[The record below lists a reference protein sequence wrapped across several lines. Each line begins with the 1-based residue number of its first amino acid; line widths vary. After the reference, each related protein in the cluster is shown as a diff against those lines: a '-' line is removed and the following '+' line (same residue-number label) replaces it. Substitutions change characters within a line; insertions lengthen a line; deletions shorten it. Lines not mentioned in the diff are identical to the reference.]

1 MSLPYVYD
9 LWKNRHMPLDP
20 DKPYNDLPDLPPA
33 AQLET
38 KPVLKACIEAR
49 AALAALQQAASLIP
63 NPTVLINTMPLLEAQ
78 ASSEI
83 ENIVTTTDALFR
95 YSQLDER
102 AADPATRE
110 ALRNRTALNSAFHS
124 IKVRPLSTATAVEIC
139 TGIKNVQMEIRRIP
153 GTALANNKTGKV
165 IYTPPVGEAV
175 LRDKL
180 ANWERFVHGEDDLDP
195 LVRMAVSHYQF
206 EAIHPFDDG
215 NGRTGRILNLLMLVE
230 RGLLDEPILYLSKYI
245 IEHRPAYYR
254 LLLDVTVSNAW
265 EPWILYMLAAVLDT
279 AHWTLARIAAIKE
292 LMQVTAD
299 NVRSRAP
306 KIYSRELVDVL
317 FNQPYCR
324 IENVVDAGIAKRETA
339 SRYLKA
345 LATAGFLREEKIG
358 REKLFVNTGFLS
370 LLVHEKASG

>member
-1 MSLPYVYD
+1 MSL
-9 LWKNRHMPLDP
+9 DP
-20 DKPYNDLPDLPPA
+20 EKPYNDLPDLPPA

-38 KPVLKACIEAR
+38 TPVLKACIEAR
-49 AALAALQQAASLIP
+49 AALAALQQAARLIP
-63 NPTVLINTMPLLEAQ
+63 NPAVLINTMPLLESQ

-95 YSQLDER
+95 YAQLDER

-124 IKVRPLSTATAVEIC
+124 IKARPLSTATAVEIC

-153 GTALANNKTGKV
+153 GTALANNKTGKI
-165 IYTPPVGEAV
+165 IYTPPVGESL

-180 ANWERFVHGEDDLDP
+180 ANWERFVHGEDNLDP

-206 EAIHPFDDG
+206 EAIHPFTDG

-230 RGLLDEPILYLSKYI
+230 RGLLDEPILYLSRYI
-245 IEHRPAYYR
+245 IENRLAYYR

-279 AHWTLARIAAIKE
+279 AQWTQARIVAIE
-292 LMQVTAD
+292 RLIQVTAE
-299 NVRSRAP
+299 NVRSKAP
-306 KIYSRELVDVL
+306 KIYSRELIDVL

-324 IENVVDAGIAKRETA
+324 IENLVEAGIAKRETA

-345 LATAGFLREEKIG
+345 LAAAGLLREEKIG
-358 REKLFVNTGFLS
+358 REKLFVNSSFLA
-370 LLVHEKASG
+370 LLTSKQASG

>member
-1 MSLPYVYD
+1 
-9 LWKNRHMPLDP
+9 MPLDP
-20 DKPYNDLPDLPPA
+20 HKPYNDLPDLPPA

-38 KPVLKACIEAR
+38 RPVLKACIEAR
-49 AALAALQQAASLIP
+49 AALAALQQAARLIP
-63 NPTVLINTMPLLEAQ
+63 NPAVLINTMPLLEAQ

-110 ALRNRTALNSAFHS
+110 ALRNRTALNNAFHS
-124 IKVRPLSTATAVEIC
+124 IKARPLSTATAVEIC

-206 EAIHPFDDG
+206 EAIHPFTDG

-230 RGLLDEPILYLSKYI
+230 RGLLDEPILYLSRYI

-265 EPWILYMLAAVLDT
+265 EPWILYMLSAVLDT
-279 AHWTLARIAAIKE
+279 AQWTQARIAAIKE

-299 NVRSRAP
+299 NVRSKAP

-345 LATAGFLREEKIG
+345 LAAAGLLREEKIG
-358 REKLFVNTGFLS
+358 REKLFVNTTFLA
-370 LLVHEKASG
+370 LLVDKQASK

>member
-1 MSLPYVYD
+1 
-9 LWKNRHMPLDP
+9 MPLDP

-49 AALAALQQAASLIP
+49 AALAALQQAARLIP
-63 NPTVLINTMPLLEAQ
+63 NPAVLINTMPLLEAQ

-83 ENIVTTTDALFR
+83 ENIVTTSDALFR
-95 YSQLDER
+95 YAQLDER

-124 IKVRPLSTATAVEIC
+124 IKARPLSTATAVEIC

-165 IYTPPVGEAV
+165 IYTPPVGESL

-180 ANWERFVHGEDDLDP
+180 ANWERFVHGEDNLDP
-195 LVRMAVSHYQF
+195 LVLMAASHYQF
-206 EAIHPFDDG
+206 EAIHPFTDG

-245 IEHRPAYYR
+245 IENRPAYYR
-254 LLLDVTVSNAW
+254 LLLDVTVSAAW

-279 AHWTLARIAAIKE
+279 ARWTQARIAAIKE

-299 NVRSRAP
+299 NVRSKAP

-324 IENVVDAGIAKRETA
+324 IENLVDARIAKRETA
-339 SRYLKA
+339 SRYLKV
-345 LATAGFLREEKIG
+345 LAAAELLREEKIG
-358 REKLFVNTGFLS
+358 REKLFVNASFLD
-370 LLVHEKASG
+370 LLVNEEASG

>member
-1 MSLPYVYD
+1 
-9 LWKNRHMPLDP
+9 MPLDP

-38 KPVLKACIEAR
+38 TPVLKACIEAR
-49 AALAALQQAASLIP
+49 AALAALQQAARLIP
-63 NPTVLINTMPLLEAQ
+63 NPAVLINTMPLLEAQ

-95 YSQLDER
+95 YAQLDER

-124 IKVRPLSTATAVEIC
+124 IKARPLSTATAVEIC

-153 GTALANNKTGKV
+153 GTALANNKTGKI
-165 IYTPPVGEAV
+165 IYTPPVGESL

-180 ANWERFVHGEDDLDP
+180 ANWERFVHGEDNLDP

-206 EAIHPFDDG
+206 EAIHPFTDG

-245 IEHRPAYYR
+245 IENRPAYYR
-254 LLLDVTVSNAW
+254 LLLDVTLSNAW

-279 AHWTLARIAAIKE
+279 AKWTQARIAAIE
-292 LMQVTAD
+292 WLIQVTAE
-299 NVRSRAP
+299 NVRSKVP

-324 IENVVDAGIAKRETA
+324 IENLVEAGIAKRETA

-345 LATAGFLREEKIG
+345 LAAAGLLREEKVG
-358 REKLFVNTGFLS
+358 REKLFVNSSFLA
-370 LLVHEKASG
+370 LLTDKQASG